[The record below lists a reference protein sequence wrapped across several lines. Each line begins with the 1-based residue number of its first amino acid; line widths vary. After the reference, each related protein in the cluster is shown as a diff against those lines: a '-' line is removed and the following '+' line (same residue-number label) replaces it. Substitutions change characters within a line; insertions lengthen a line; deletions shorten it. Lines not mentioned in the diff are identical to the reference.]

1 MGIVMRDRRGRKGTR
16 EAINNLSVFK
26 AHNQKGCC
34 QDEGASSV
42 GRRGKPYLKFTQG
55 STNERVGSSQE
66 STVFR
71 YLSTNISEK
80 FAQNAADLY
89 SGGRV
94 ENSSGEK
101 GEVQRNGLHQA
112 PMAAFPREEDQR
124 AQEEKC

>member
-1 MGIVMRDRRGRKGTR
+1 MKGSAAPRR
-16 EAINNLSVFK
+16 A
-26 AHNQKGCC
+26 
-34 QDEGASSV
+34 
-42 GRRGKPYLKFTQG
+42 PYFVIFPPT
-55 STNERVGSSQE
+55 
-66 STVFR
+66 F
-71 YLSTNISEK
+71 SEK

-112 PMAAFPREEDQR
+112 RMAAFPREEDQR